1 MKCNQCGT
9 EFEGKF
15 CYNCGA
21 PAPIEVQASETPSE
35 QVYTYTQTPTIPV
48 NQSANQKKAKKPL
61 IKKWWF
67 WVIVVIVVLSILS
80 GIGGS
85 NSDDNNNAVPGIS
98 DNVSGEN
105 EPSKSNNSNKDNNT
119 KVTVIDFSDM
129 SKSDIQAWA
138 DENNVVCKFSEDYSD
153 TVENGKVISQNKKAG
168 DTVKEGATITVVI
181 SMGKKPS
188 LEYLNALSKA
198 KTYSDLMFMSK
209 QGIYDQL
216 TSPYG
221 EKFPADAA
229 QYAIDHLDADYNK
242 NALEKAKVYQQ
253 SMGMSKSAI
262 YDQLVSEYGEKFTA
276 EEAQYAIDHLE

>member
-21 PAPIEVQASETPSE
+21 PAPIEVQTPETPSE
-35 QVYTYTQTPTIPV
+35 QVYTYAQTTMPD
-48 NQSANQKKAKKPL
+48 QKKAKKPL
-61 IKKWWF
+61 FKKWWF
-67 WVIVVIVVLSILS
+67 WLIVVIVVLSILS
-80 GIGGS
+80 GIGGG
-85 NSDDNNNAVPGIS
+85 NVTDNNNSVPGIS
-98 DNVSGEN
+98 DNTNGEN
-105 EPSKSNNSNKDNNT
+105 DPSGSNNGNKDGST
-119 KVTVIDFSDM
+119 KVTVIDFGDM
-129 SKSDIQAWA
+129 SKNDIQAWA

-168 DTVKEGATITVVI
+168 DTVKEGATINVVI

-198 KTYSDLMFMSK
+198 KMYSDLMFMSK

-221 EKFPADAA
+221 ERFPADAA
-229 QYAIDHLDADYNK
+229 QYAIDHLDADYNR

-253 SMGMSKSAI
+253 SMSMSKSAI